1 MQLLTNY
8 AKLLH
13 FMTSEMGN
21 GDDSKKNI
29 KKTERP
35 YNLIETKKKKI
46 TTSTSFEMLMG
57 SHKHPNFAQEIK

>member
-1 MQLLTNY
+1 MET
-8 AKLLH
+8 
-13 FMTSEMGN
+13 TV
-21 GDDSKKNI
+21 KKI

-57 SHKHPNFAQEIK
+57 SHKHPNFTQEIK